1 MKTKKRW
8 DRITTCTLI
17 ATTILW
23 SATIFL
29 TGNDITI
36 DIIQLITVITF
47 ICVKAYYKVKH
58 PNLKIQLS
66 EFIADMLNLN

>member
-8 DRITTCTLI
+8 DRITACILLV
-17 ATTILW
+17 TTIVW
-23 SATIFL
+23 YATIFL

-36 DIIQLITVITF
+36 DMIQLISLIAF

-58 PNLKIQLS
+58 PNLKIQLF